1 MSWRDAA
8 RKYFP
13 DHAPV
18 PNVPNR
24 PMVETADAIGT
35 FGLFGTGG
43 DAEERA
49 DQDAHVSD
57 WMDWQERAAIME
69 YDGGMTFAE
78 AESAAAKIIRLDER
92 RGQTLPNQVQQY
104 PLGSDRS

>member
-8 RKYFP
+8 RRYFP

-18 PNVPNR
+18 PNVPDR
-24 PMVETADAIGT
+24 PMGEPETAIGT

-43 DAEERA
+43 DVGNRT
-49 DQDAHVSD
+49 DLDAHVAD

-69 YDGGMTFAE
+69 YDGGMTRAE
-78 AESAAAKIIRLDER
+78 AESAAAKVIRLDAR
-92 RGQTLPNQVQQY
+92 RVK
-104 PLGSDRS
+104 

>member
-13 DHAPV
+13 DHGPV

-24 PMVETADAIGT
+24 PMGEAEAAIGT
-35 FGLFGTGG
+35 FGLIGTGG
-43 DAEERA
+43 DAEKRA

-69 YDGGMTFAE
+69 YDGGMTRANAE
-78 AESAAAKIIRLDER
+78 GVSAEIIRLDER
-92 RGQTLPNQVQQY
+92 R
-104 PLGSDRS
+104 SK

>member
-18 PNVPNR
+18 PNVPDR
-24 PMVETADAIGT
+24 PMGEPETAIGT
-35 FGLFGTGG
+35 FGTFGTGEADENCANP
-43 DAEERA
+43 DAY
-49 DQDAHVSD
+49 VSN

-69 YDGGMTFAE
+69 YDGGMTRSNAE
-78 AESAAAKIIRLDER
+78 TAAAEIIRLDER
-92 RGQTLPNQVQQY
+92 RGK
-104 PLGSDRS
+104 

>member
-24 PMVETADAIGT
+24 PMGEPETAIGT
-35 FGLFGTGG
+35 FGLIGTGG
-43 DAEERA
+43 GDVGNRTEL
-49 DQDAHVSD
+49 DAHVAD
-57 WMDWQERAAIME
+57 WMDCQERAAIMQ
-69 YDGGMTFAE
+69 YDGGMTRAE
-78 AESAAAKIIRLDER
+78 AESAAAKFIRLDER
-92 RGQTLPNQVQQY
+92 RNK
-104 PLGSDRS
+104 

>member
-13 DHAPV
+13 DHTPV

-24 PMVETADAIGT
+24 PIGEAVDAIGT
-35 FGLFGTGG
+35 FGLIGTGG
-43 DAEERA
+43 DTENCA
-49 DQDAHVSD
+49 QLDAHVSD

-69 YDGGMTFAE
+69 YDGVMTRAE
-78 AESAAAKIIRLDER
+78 AENAVAKVIRLDER
-92 RGQTLPNQVQQY
+92 R
-104 PLGSDRS
+104 SD

>member
-24 PMVETADAIGT
+24 PMGEAEAAIGT

-43 DAEERA
+43 DVGNRIH
-49 DQDAHVSD
+49 QDAHVSD
-57 WMDWQERAAIME
+57 WMDWQERSAIME
-69 YDGGMTFAE
+69 YDGGMTRAE
-78 AESAAAKIIRLDER
+78 AESAAAKVIRLDGR
-92 RGQTLPNQVQQY
+92 R
-104 PLGSDRS
+104 SK

>member
-24 PMVETADAIGT
+24 PMGEAEAAIGT
-35 FGLFGTGG
+35 FGPIGTGG
-43 DAEERA
+43 DAENCA
-49 DQDAHVSD
+49 PLDAHVSD
-57 WMDWQERAAIME
+57 WTDWQERSAIME
-69 YDGGMTFAE
+69 YDGGMTSAE
-78 AESAAAKIIRLDER
+78 AESAAVKVS
-92 RGQTLPNQVQQY
+92 G
-104 PLGSDRS
+104 PLLHVIFG

>member
-24 PMVETADAIGT
+24 PMAEGEAAIGT

-43 DAEERA
+43 DVGNRTHLEAQVA
-49 DQDAHVSD
+49 D

-69 YDGGMTFAE
+69 ADGGMTGAN
-78 AESAAAKIIRLDER
+78 AKGPAAKIIRLYES
-92 RGQTLPNQVQQY
+92 RG
-104 PLGSDRS
+104 R

>member
-24 PMVETADAIGT
+24 PMGEPETAIGT
-35 FGLFGTGG
+35 FGLFGTGD
-43 DAEERA
+43 DAEKCACR
-49 DQDAHVSD
+49 DAHVSD
-57 WMDWQERAAIME
+57 WMDWQERAVIME
-69 YDGGMTFAE
+69 YDGGMARAK
-78 AESAAAKIIRLDER
+78 AESAAAEIIRLDER
-92 RGQTLPNQVQQY
+92 RNK
-104 PLGSDRS
+104 

>member
-24 PMVETADAIGT
+24 PMGEAEAAIGT
-35 FGLFGTGG
+35 FGLFGTG
-43 DAEERA
+43 DDTENCA
-49 DQDAHVSD
+49 QLDAHVSH
-57 WMDWQERAAIME
+57 WMDWQERAAIIE
-69 YDGGMTFAE
+69 YDGGMTRAE
-78 AESAAAKIIRLDER
+78 AESAAAKVIRLDER
-92 RGQTLPNQVQQY
+92 RGK
-104 PLGSDRS
+104 

>member
-24 PMVETADAIGT
+24 PMAEAEAAIGT

-43 DAEERA
+43 DVGICAHL
-49 DQDAHVSD
+49 DAHVAA

-69 YDGGMTFAE
+69 NDGGMTRATRPLSGRQTTDNSLSLLF
-78 AESAAAKIIRLDER
+78 RL
-92 RGQTLPNQVQQY
+92 GYLK
-104 PLGSDRS
+104 S

>member
-24 PMVETADAIGT
+24 PIGETADAIGT
-35 FGLFGTGG
+35 VGLIGTGG
-43 DAEERA
+43 DAENCA
-49 DQDAHVSD
+49 QLAAHVVQ
-57 WMDWQERAAIME
+57 WMDWQERSAIME
-69 YDGGMTFAE
+69 YDGGMTRTD
-78 AESAAAKIIRLDER
+78 AESAAAKVIRLDAR
-92 RGQTLPNQVQQY
+92 R
-104 PLGSDRS
+104 SR

>member
-24 PMVETADAIGT
+24 PIGETADAIG
-35 FGLFGTGG
+35 LFGTFGTRE
-43 DAEERA
+43 DAEKYA
-49 DQDAHVSD
+49 PLDAHVSD
-57 WMDWQERAAIME
+57 WMSWHERAAIME
-69 YDGGMTFAE
+69 YDGGIARHTAQHMAAE
-78 AESAAAKIIRLDER
+78 IIRFQPR
-92 RGQTLPNQVQQY
+92 R
-104 PLGSDRS
+104 SR